1 MNKGNIMTISQD
13 LSGPADIAVDF
24 GITTPCVEI
33 DGLPLCRLLQ
43 IGKIIGVCRCDSKGE
58 A

>member
-1 MNKGNIMTISQD
+1 MAISQD
-13 LSGPADIAVDF
+13 LSGPADIAVNF
-24 GITTPCVEI
+24 GITAPCVEI

-43 IGKIIGVCRCDSKGE
+43 ISKITGVGRSDSKGE